1 MSKNITNAQIT
12 EGLTAILKDKK
23 ARKFTESVELQVGL
37 KDYDPQKD
45 KRFAGSVRLP
55 HIPRPGLKICLIGD
69 AKHLDIVKA
78 QNIQVDAVDFDFL
91 KTFNKDK
98 KLVKKWAKQYTM
110 LLASDSLVK
119 KIPTVLGPILNRIGM
134 FPQVV
139 THNEDLRT
147 KVDDA
152 RASIKFQ
159 LKKVTCLAVA
169 IGNEKMTEEELRQNI
184 SMGVNFLA
192 SLLKKG
198 WHNLK
203 SVHIKTTMGK
213 PFKLFG

>member
-12 EGLTAILKDKK
+12 EGLTAILKGKK
-23 ARKFTESVELQVGL
+23 ERKFTESVELQVGL

-147 KVDDA
+147 KVDDS